1 MNSFLWYWFLLE
13 CEFRLISVC
22 FQAHITNM
30 YNASKNLFNTAIVQ
44 RLYYLLNVIHNFS
57 PKFSLALNL
66 SSCFFKMAVL
76 LLQNMPQYTALES
89 LINFFWLVAGPMIE
103 QQQRNFNKFSLNLTR
118 YQKIVAP
125 ICLHAIL
132 STMSKK
138 KTRTRVQM
146 KDIKQKN

>member
-30 YNASKNLFNTAIVQ
+30 YNASENLFNTAIVQ
-44 RLYYLLNVIHNFS
+44 RLYYLLNVFHNFS
-57 PKFSLALNL
+57 SKFSLALNL

-76 LLQNMPQYTALES
+76 LLQNMSQYTALES
-89 LINFFWLVAGPMIE
+89 LINFFWFVAGPLIE